1 MRKRNV
7 YYCDACKVGR
17 GPTFFEFFQFDRGI
31 RSVEVQERIERR
43 GVKRSP
49 IALLASLL
57 LDRYIRCVR
66 DSNFDLK
73 ELLIQGEPLK
83 GY

>member
-17 GPTFFEFFQFDRGI
+17 GLTFVEFFQFERGI
-31 RSVEVQERIERR
+31 RGAEVQESVERR

-66 DSNFDLK
+66 DSKSFSFR
-73 ELLIQGEPLK
+73 ERH
-83 GY
+83 